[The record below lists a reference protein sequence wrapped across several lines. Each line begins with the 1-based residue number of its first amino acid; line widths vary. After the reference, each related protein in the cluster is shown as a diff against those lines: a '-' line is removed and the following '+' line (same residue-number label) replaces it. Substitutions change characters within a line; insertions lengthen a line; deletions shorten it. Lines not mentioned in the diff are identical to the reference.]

1 MLKLSYFCYGIG
13 KILEFLAGKV
23 WPRVSFH
30 GLSFFGHKF
39 FGDREKKAC
48 LKSQGW
54 LRDPLPSVWW
64 WCWGRRQACPR
75 GKRRKRSWDRGGGK
89 RTKWCPWRQCGP
101 RLSTA
106 WQSQR
111 LKAKK
116 GHFAHCSNPEVRIR
130 KKMQPKFEA
139 AVRTPMKRAS
149 KWAPTWY
156 SWPLASKSLWP

>member
-1 MLKLSYFCYGIG
+1 MGSEKSLSFWLEKCGQ
-13 KILEFLAGKV
+13 EFLSMAWV
-23 WPRVSFH
+23 FSAISF
-30 GLSFFGHKF
+30 LVTVK
-39 FGDREKKAC
+39 KKAC

-130 KKMQPKFEA
+130 KKMQPEFEA

-156 SWPLASKSLWP
+156 SWPLASRSLWSYDPKLGP